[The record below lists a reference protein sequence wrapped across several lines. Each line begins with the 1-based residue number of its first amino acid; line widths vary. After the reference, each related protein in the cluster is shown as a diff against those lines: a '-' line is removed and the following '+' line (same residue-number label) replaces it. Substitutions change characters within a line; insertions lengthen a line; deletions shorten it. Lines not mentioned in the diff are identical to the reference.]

1 MAWHLS
7 RTMGRTKTPT
17 YRNNRPS
24 MLKDMK
30 KVVLNTPFH
39 TYKDGTVLVTDTDYW
54 VKRQF
59 GKPKNWGQDESPPPF
74 KSALC
79 CEAVWYG
86 AAVIEAGWRGVTDRK
101 RPEHLGVLYAD
112 EDRHGFAIGTD
123 NLNNY
128 VSNAFSDLKMKQLES
143 KRRRW
148 DDGDEEGPPHSKAKT
163 FSFDSDGET
172 PSST

>member
-1 MAWHLS
+1 MV
-7 RTMGRTKTPT
+7 RTQTPAHG
-17 YRNNRPS
+17 NNRPS

-30 KVVLNTPFH
+30 KVVLDTPFH
-39 TYKDGTVLVTDTDYW
+39 TDRYGTVWVTKPDHW

-59 GKPKNWGQDESPPPF
+59 AKPKNWGQDESPPPF

-79 CEAVWYG
+79 REAMWYS
-86 AAVIEAGWRGVTDRK
+86 AVGIESEWRRVTKRQ

-128 VSNAFSDLKMKQLES
+128 VSNAFSDLKMKQSGSE
-143 KRRRW
+143 RRRL
-148 DDGDEEGPPHSKAKT
+148 DRYQDHEEGPPHSKAKT
-163 FSFDSDGET
+163 FSFDSDRET

>member
-1 MAWHLS
+1 MV
-7 RTMGRTKTPT
+7 RTQTPAHG
-17 YRNNRPS
+17 NNRPS

-30 KVVLNTPFH
+30 KAVLNTPFH

-59 GKPKNWGQDESPPPF
+59 GKPKNWGPDESPPPF

-79 CEAVWYG
+79 REAMWYS
-86 AAVIEAGWRGVTDRK
+86 AVGIESEWRRVTKRQ

-128 VSNAFSDLKMKQLES
+128 VSNAFSDLKMKQSGSE
-143 KRRRW
+143 RRRL
-148 DDGDEEGPPHSKAKT
+148 DRYQDHEEGPPHSKAKT
-163 FSFDSDGET
+163 FSFDSDRET